1 MKKYQTKIS
10 FELGKYS
17 SNSTF
22 ANLSFFYIQTIRA
35 LKISK
40 NDLEKEHLFEKT
52 RYLERRKV

>member
-40 NDLEKEHLFEKT
+40 NDLE
-52 RYLERRKV
+52 ERTFI